1 MNNKT
6 RNTLLTYLFLL
17 LSLFVLATFTKDFY
31 FTSVEHKNTI
41 STLKSTLAASQ
52 AKYDELATIKKDID
66 AGKYKDY
73 NFEKYLVNFSEDEIT
88 NYFYDYANQN
98 VGRIQID
105 TLTLAKWGKNE
116 FGFMQGDINLSV
128 TFTTE
133 IDMMNTLNFLL
144 NSPKYNFYIHQFNYP
159 LWEVTWPFSVE
170 IPLKVLYK

>member
-6 RNTLLTYLFLL
+6 RNSLLTYLFLL
-17 LSLFVLATFTKDFY
+17 LSLFILVTFTKDLY

-41 STLKSTLAASQ
+41 STLKSTLEASQ
-52 AKYDELATIKKDID
+52 AKYDELAAIKKDID

-105 TLTLAKWGKNE
+105 SLTLSK
-116 FGFMQGDINLSV
+116 
-128 TFTTE
+128 
-133 IDMMNTLNFLL
+133 
-144 NSPKYNFYIHQFNYP
+144 
-159 LWEVTWPFSVE
+159 
-170 IPLKVLYK
+170 